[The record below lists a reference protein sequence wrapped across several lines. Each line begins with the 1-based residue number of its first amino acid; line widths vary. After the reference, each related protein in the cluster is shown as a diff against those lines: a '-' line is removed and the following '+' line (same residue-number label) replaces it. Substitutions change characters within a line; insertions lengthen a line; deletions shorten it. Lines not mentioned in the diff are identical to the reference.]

1 MAWKTLVASGTLVVR
16 DAKVL
21 LARTMHDGIAHWE
34 VAAGHQEPGETLEQT
49 AARHVAD
56 KTGIVVT
63 PGALVCTYLLQD
75 RAAELRILCAYFA
88 GLERVPDVTPR
99 PQGSQDIVEVA
110 FVDPMQLA
118 ATEIHP
124 VDHAILRRW
133 WPERAWIA
141 PFHLHFD
148 R

>member
-1 MAWKTLVASGTLVVR
+1 MAWKTLVAGGTLVVR

-21 LARTMHDGIAHWE
+21 LARRVRDGGAHWE
-34 VAAGHQEPGETLEQT
+34 VTAGHQQPGETLEET
-49 AARHVAD
+49 AARHLAD
-56 KTGIVVT
+56 ATGLVVT

-75 RAAELRILCAYFA
+75 RAAELRILCAYFV
-88 GLERVPDVTPR
+88 GQECVPDATPR
-99 PQGSQDIVEVA
+99 PQANQDIVEVA

-124 VDHAILRRW
+124 VDYAILRRW

-141 PFHLHFD
+141 PFHLNFD